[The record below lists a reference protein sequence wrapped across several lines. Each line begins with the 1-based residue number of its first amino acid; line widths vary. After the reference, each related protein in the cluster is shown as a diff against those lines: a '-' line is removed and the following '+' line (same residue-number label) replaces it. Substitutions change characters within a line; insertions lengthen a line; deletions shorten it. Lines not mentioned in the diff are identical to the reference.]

1 MSFKVTLLGAF
12 NVKPIETAASA
23 LSRQSRAP
31 TSAKVFAPAGCPET
45 MGSSASVGQSE
56 RASFNSV
63 EIQASNRGSFDLP
76 FGASLRDLPAT
87 VPEAAA
93 AAGLGFGASTPVSP
107 GALRRGLAVTHSDR
121 GSPWEAPRSVAA
133 PRPGLE
139 PPSPATPGAPGAVLR
154 PPAAAAADEER
165 RARRAF
171 GSRKSFQ
178 RIHHPEE
185 ATPDAPTRSVTPT
198 DDSLA
203 TFAAPASLA
212 SFRPKPKP
220 RSATEKIVE
229 FDKAG
234 YLGEHQRR
242 KGFNSRESFDNF
254 LRVDETVRLDRPN
267 DPPTPRDPLE
277 PFHFSHLSFQP
288 ILPSPVGSFG

>member
-1 MSFKVTLLGAF
+1 
-12 NVKPIETAASA
+12 
-23 LSRQSRAP
+23 
-31 TSAKVFAPAGCPET
+31 
-45 MGSSASVGQSE
+45 
-56 RASFNSV
+56 
-63 EIQASNRGSFDLP
+63 
-76 FGASLRDLPAT
+76 
-87 VPEAAA
+87 
-93 AAGLGFGASTPVSP
+93 
-107 GALRRGLAVTHSDR
+107 
-121 GSPWEAPRSVAA
+121 
-133 PRPGLE
+133 
-139 PPSPATPGAPGAVLR
+139 VLR

-198 DDSLA
+198 DDSHLA

-277 PFHFSHLSFQP
+277 PFHFAHLSFQP
-288 ILPSPVGSFG
+288 ILPSPLGSFG

>member
-1 MSFKVTLLGAF
+1 
-12 NVKPIETAASA
+12 
-23 LSRQSRAP
+23 
-31 TSAKVFAPAGCPET
+31 

-93 AAGLGFGASTPVSP
+93 AAGLGFGASTAVSP

-139 PPSPATPGAPGAVLR
+139 PPSPATPGTPGAVLR
-154 PPAAAAADEER
+154 PPAAAAADEDR

-185 ATPDAPTRSVTPT
+185 ATPDAPTRSITPT
-198 DDSLA
+198 DDYLA

-277 PFHFSHLSFQP
+277 PFHFAHLSFQP